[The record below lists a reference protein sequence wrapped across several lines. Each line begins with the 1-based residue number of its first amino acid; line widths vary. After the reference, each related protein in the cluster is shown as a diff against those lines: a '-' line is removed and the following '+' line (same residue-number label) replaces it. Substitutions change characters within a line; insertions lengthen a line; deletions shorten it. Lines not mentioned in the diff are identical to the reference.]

1 MQNNLNV
8 NIKMIE
14 CTPLKLAGYVKKF
27 SPKYSETHF
36 EITEL
41 EDGYLLEQT
50 EGGTYSE
57 TFLNLQD
64 AIKET
69 YLAWGE

>member
-27 SPKYSETHF
+27 SPKYMEIHF
-36 EITEL
+36 EITEV
-41 EDGYLLEQT
+41 EGGYFLEQK
-50 EGGTYSE
+50 EGGTYKE

>member
-36 EITEL
+36 EITEV
-41 EDGYLLEQT
+41 EGGYFLEQK

-69 YLAWGE
+69 YLVWGE